1 MTGPGKVWLV
11 GAGPGDPE
19 LITRKGHRLLHA
31 ADVVVHDRLVSDA
44 LIAELPPSIECI
56 DVGKTPG
63 SSSPSQQD
71 INELLMRLA
80 HSGKRVVR
88 LKGGDPYIFG
98 RGAEE
103 RQALREAGCEVE
115 VVPGISALTGATA
128 AAGLSLTRRGL
139 SSTFAVMT
147 GRPMTGSTLPKEQ
160 WRALAGLDTVVVFMG
175 VGAALELQTEL
186 VAAGRAPETP
196 VLLINDGTLPT
207 QATHRTVL
215 GRLDATVREQ
225 SIGYPTIIVIG
236 EVAGAWN
243 PGDEDLASP
252 AASGFVRRDA
262 TSQPSAPASPVVSRE
277 APTTSGLYAMTLTN
291 LAGRRVLVA
300 GGGRVGERKI
310 RRLLD
315 VGARVALCSP
325 TATRQLQAWAQS
337 GELDWIQGRYRTD
350 HLEGCYLVFA
360 ATDDHQANL
369 DIAQD
374 AADLG
379 LLCNV
384 ATDTASGDFRVPAVL
399 ETDGL
404 LVSVSTVEGDPRRA
418 RRLRDR
424 IRETLASPS
433 ACV

>member
-1 MTGPGKVWLV
+1 MTKQGKVWLV

-44 LIAELPPSIECI
+44 LIAELRPSIEII

-63 SSSPSQQD
+63 SSYPAQQD
-71 INELLMRLA
+71 INELLVRLSR
-80 HSGKRVVR
+80 SGKQVVR

-98 RGAEE
+98 RGTEE

-128 AAGLSLTRRGL
+128 AAGVSLTRRGL

-147 GRPMTGSTLPKEQ
+147 GRPMTGRSMPKEQ
-160 WRALAGLDTVVVFMG
+160 WRALAALDTVVVFMG
-175 VGAALELQTEL
+175 VGAALQLQTEF
-186 VAAGRAPETP
+186 VAAGRAPDTP

-207 QATHRTVL
+207 QSIHKTVL

-225 SIGYPTIIVIG
+225 SIGSPAIIVIG
-236 EVAGAWN
+236 DVARAWN
-243 PGDEDLASP
+243 PGDEDLPSP
-252 AASGFVRRDA
+252 ASSGFVERDSELQSSA
-262 TSQPSAPASPVVSRE
+262 FPSE
-277 APTTSGLYAMTLTN
+277 APEPREPPKLYPMTLTN

-300 GGGRVGERKI
+300 GGGRVGQRKI

-315 VGARVALCSP
+315 VGARVVLCSP
-325 TATRQLQAWAQS
+325 TATRELQDRSRS
-337 GELDWIQGRYRTD
+337 GKLHWISGRYQTD
-350 HLEGCYLVFA
+350 YLEGCCLVFA
-360 ATDDHQANL
+360 ATDDHRINL
-369 DIAQD
+369 DIARD

-384 ATDTASGDFRVPAVL
+384 ATDTLSGDFRVPAVF

-404 LVSVSTVEGDPRRA
+404 LVSVSSVEGDPRRA
-418 RRLRDR
+418 RHLRDH
-424 IRETLASPS
+424 IREILGSLA
-433 ACV
+433 VG